1 MARNNAQEQ
10 AAAEQSAAE
19 QAAAE
24 QAAAEQAAAEQAGY
38 RVAEGK
44 SITTM
49 AGIKGPG
56 DVVEEKHVSGGEKT
70 LIELKDKGYLV

>member
-1 MARNNAQEQ
+1 MAKNNAQEQ
-10 AAAEQSAAE
+10 AAAE

-24 QAAAEQAAAEQAGY
+24 QAAAEQAAAEQASGY

>member
-1 MARNNAQEQ
+1 MAKNNAQEQ
-10 AAAEQSAAE
+10 AAAEQAS
-19 QAAAE
+19 
-24 QAAAEQAAAEQAGY
+24 AEQAGY

>member
-1 MARNNAQEQ
+1 MAKNNAQ
-10 AAAEQSAAE
+10 
-19 QAAAE
+19 E

-44 SITTM
+44 AITTM

-70 LIELKDKGYLV
+70 LIELKEKGYLV

>member
-1 MARNNAQEQ
+1 MAKNNAQ
-10 AAAEQSAAE
+10 
-19 QAAAE
+19 E

-44 SITTM
+44 SINTM

-56 DVVEEKHVSGGEKT
+56 EVVEEKHVSGGEKT
-70 LIELKDKGYLV
+70 LAELKEKGYLV

>member
-1 MARNNAQEQ
+1 MAKNNAQEQ
-10 AAAEQSAAE
+10 AS
-19 QAAAE
+19 
-24 QAAAEQAAAEQAGY
+24 AEQAGY

-70 LIELKDKGYLV
+70 LAELKEKGYLV